1 MAASI
6 MGGSSTTVA
15 AAEDDDADADE
26 DDDSSSDS
34 LMRNIWNGDDAW
46 RSRRDASAAV
56 GKEDATLKVAV
67 VGGAN
72 ASDKSEKR
80 HTTMAAI

>member
-1 MAASI
+1 
-6 MGGSSTTVA
+6 MGSSSTTVA
-15 AAEDDDADADE
+15 AAEDDDDADE

-46 RSRRDASAAV
+46 RSRRDASAAI
-56 GKEDATLKVAV
+56 GIEDVTLTVAV

-72 ASDKSEKR
+72 ASDNSEKR